1 MRSESEELEGLGRV
15 PRVSGAAPDERK
27 GSRKPRAARE
37 QPPAGEEPE
46 GTRWLVERIQQL
58 F

>member
-1 MRSESEELEGLGRV
+1 MTSESEELEGMGRV
-15 PRVSGAAPDERK
+15 PHVSGAGPDERK
-27 GSRKPRAARE
+27 GSRQPRAARE
-37 QPPAGEEPE
+37 QPPAREDPE

>member
-1 MRSESEELEGLGRV
+1 MRSESEELEGMGRV
-15 PRVSGAAPDERK
+15 PRVSGTGPDERE
-27 GSRKPRAARE
+27 GSGKPRAAPE